1 MRSGATSGTAHDA
14 RPGARLKA
22 KPEAEPG
29 VKSGGKSKMT
39 RSLKEELDLTSEKYL
54 K

>member
-1 MRSGATSGTAHDA
+1 
-14 RPGARLKA
+14 LKA

-29 VKSGGKSKMT
+29 VKSGGKPKMT
-39 RSLKEELDLTSEKYL
+39 RNLKEELDLTSEKYL